1 MSTTTA
7 TTIRICTAAGCR
19 SRGGEQLRRHC
30 AIAAERTP
38 GRVKGVGCLGPCS
51 DGPLLAVDTAGSTR
65 LFGFTA
71 ADAPAGAAST
81 PTMEPSGVQLLSRR
95 VAASLRRQLNA
106 TTAELRTATLSSWQP
121 PGGRLIPADDPFLAL
136 QRRLVLARCGRVDP
150 GDIDDALAAGAYR
163 QLQAVLEQDDPAA
176 VIAAVQR
183 SGLRGR
189 GGAAYPTGLKWQ
201 AVARSPG
208 NRKLVICNGDEGDP
222 GAFMDRTVMEGDP
235 HSVLE
240 GMAIAALAVGADR
253 GYVYVRAEY
262 PLAIARLRRAITQA
276 QRRGWLG
283 TAIGGSR
290 HSIHLELRVGAG
302 AYVCGEETA
311 LIHSI
316 EGRRGTPR
324 PRPPYPAECGV
335 FGLPTLINNVETFAN
350 IPVLLRLGR
359 EGYGRG
365 TKVFSLTGPVR
376 RGGVLEVPL
385 GTSLRTIVETMG
397 GGGAG
402 GRAIKAVQT
411 GGPSGGCVPAREL
424 DVPVDDASLR
434 ALGTLLGSGGLVVLD
449 ADTDM
454 VDLAAFF
461 MAFSREES
469 CGKCIPCRCGTVQ
482 LELLLRKLLARR
494 STAADLAELERLC
507 AVVSTAS
514 LCGLGQSAPRP
525 LLSTLR
531 HFRQEYM
538 ALLVDHEDL
547 ATGVQPAGSGRA
559 EVRQAQVLPP

>member
-1 MSTTTA
+1 MSAAATA
-7 TTIRICTAAGCR
+7 TIRICTAAGCR
-19 SRGGEQLRRHC
+19 SHGGEELRRRC
-30 AIAAERTP
+30 SRAVAAAAMAEP
-38 GRVKGVGCLGPCS
+38 VRVKAVGCLGPCS
-51 DGPLLAVDTAGSTR
+51 DGPLLAVDADAQSR
-65 LFGFTA
+65 LFGFA
-71 ADAPAGAAST
+71 AVVPPAAGGGADEQTWRHA
-81 PTMEPSGVQLLSRR
+81 
-95 VAASLRRQLNA
+95 VATSLRRQLIGA
-106 TTAELRTATLSSWQP
+106 GVEHTGAPLSGWSP
-121 PGGRLIPADDPFLAL
+121 PGGVLIPADDPFLAL
-136 QRRLVLARCGRVDP
+136 QRRLVLGRCGRIDP
-150 GDIDDALAAGAYR
+150 GDLDDALAAGAYR

-176 VIAAVQR
+176 VIAAVQE

-201 AVARSPG
+201 AVAASPG
-208 NRKLVICNGDEGDP
+208 ARRLVVCNGDEGDP
-222 GAFMDRTVMEGDP
+222 GAFMDRTVLEGDP
-235 HSVLE
+235 HGVLE

-262 PLAIARLRRAITQA
+262 PLAIARVRRAIAQA

-290 HSIHLELRVGAG
+290 HSFHVDVRVGAG

-482 LELLLRKLLARR
+482 LELLLRRLLARR
-494 STAADLAELERLC
+494 GTAADLAELQRLC
-507 AVVSTAS
+507 AVVSAAS

-531 HFRQEYM
+531 HFRQEYT
-538 ALLVDHEDL
+538 ALL
-547 ATGVQPAGSGRA
+547 QP
-559 EVRQAQVLPP
+559 EQPQAVTSEP